1 MIVLVTGGAGFI
13 GGNFLLSSVP
23 KYPQHSF
30 VNVDKLTYAANLGNL
45 RALEG
50 AANYAFERA
59 DIAEQS
65 AIQGIIAKYQ
75 PELIVHFAAESHVDR
90 SIHGPREFIRT
101 NVEGTFNLL
110 EACRALWPRGSGL
123 FHHVSTDEVY
133 GSCDEGGV
141 FTEES
146 PYRPSSPYAAS
157 KAASDHLVRAY
168 GRTYD
173 LPFKISNCSNNYGPL
188 QFPEK
193 LIPLMISNALERQPL
208 PVYGR
213 GTNVRD
219 WLYVADHCDAI
230 WSVIARGRPFE
241 TYNVGGGHEL
251 RNIDLVEQLCRVL
264 AAETG
269 TAPEQ
274 LLDLIHFV
282 EDRPGHDQR
291 YALDASK
298 IERECGFSPSESF
311 ESGLVKTVRWYLN
324 NPDWLASVRTG
335 EYRRWMDQNYAG
347 R

>member
-13 GGNFLLSSVP
+13 GSNFLLSSVP
-23 KYPQHSF
+23 SYPQHSF

-45 RALEG
+45 RALDG

-59 DIAEQS
+59 DIAEQG
-65 AIQGIIAKYQ
+65 AIPGIFEKYR
-75 PELIVHFAAESHVDR
+75 PELVVHFAAESHVDR

-110 EACRALWPRGSGL
+110 EACRTLWPRGSGL

-133 GSCDEGGV
+133 GSCDDGGV

-146 PYRPSSPYAAS
+146 PYRPSNPYAAS

-168 GRTYD
+168 GRTYE
-173 LPFKISNCSNNYGPL
+173 LPFKISNCSNNYGPH

-219 WLYVADHCDAI
+219 WLYVTDHCRAI
-230 WSVIARGRPFE
+230 WSVITRGRPFE
-241 TYNVGGGHEL
+241 TYNVGGGCEL
-251 RNIDLVEQLCRVL
+251 RNIDLVEQLCRML

-274 LLDLIHFV
+274 LLELIQFV

-298 IERECGFSPSESF
+298 LERECGFSPSESF
-311 ESGLVKTVRWYLN
+311 ESGLRKTVRWYLN
-324 NPDWLASVRTG
+324 HPEWLASVRTG
-335 EYRRWMDQNYAG
+335 EYRRWLDQNYAG